1 MELIM
6 TVETRKTEIKNVFN
20 NWNKKRFSDFDVLEV
35 TKKWRETKC
44 KEYKTYRFGSNYSNV
59 WNHEWSE
66 QFLEY
71 EFNEW
76 KESNFLTNNKSYW
89 SDEVCNLISTHKD
102 DFDSEEEYESRLN
115 ECLEISNKY
124 N

>member
-6 TVETRKTEIKNVFN
+6 KVETRKTEIKNVFN
-20 NWNKKRFSDFDVLEV
+20 DWNKKRFYERDVLEV
-35 TKKWRETKC
+35 TKKWRTTKC
-44 KEYKTYRFGSNYSNV
+44 KEYKTYPFGPNHSNV

-66 QFLEY
+66 QFLKY
-71 EFNEW
+71 SFNEC
-76 KESNFLTNNKSYW
+76 KESNTLTNNKTYW
-89 SDEVCNLISTHKD
+89 SDEVCNLISRHKD